1 MRFLLTL
8 FVGIIIA
15 VFALYFCC
23 ILRVFPFTNTL
34 GEFSAMFQPL
44 EALFTALAFVALV
57 VTNWR
62 QSKELRQTKR
72 QTTEILGLAFRLQ
85 ASGLRLVSMAIE
97 KDSNTV
103 VARQELETQVEE
115 FEQMLQRY
123 LRE

>member
-1 MRFLLTL
+1 
-8 FVGIIIA
+8 
-15 VFALYFCC
+15 
-23 ILRVFPFTNTL
+23 
-34 GEFSAMFQPL
+34 MFQPL